1 MFASIIIISFSVL
14 LFLYWFRYSC
24 LLILSTKTTRD
35 YTTEVAKANQLEL
48 PRIQA
53 SLQSAVP
60 AEGMERLRDSLDR
73 DYRLMTSLL
82 RHAAEF
88 ELGGVSIEERMLM
101 IDFQVMRVSYA
112 AACRLSQFTFAQKAL
127 EEMADI
133 VSHFANAMGERS
145 AVEAR

>member
-1 MFASIIIISFSVL
+1 MFASLIIIGFSVL

-35 YTTEVAKANQLEL
+35 YTTEVADANQLEL

-53 SLQSAVP
+53 NLQSLAS
-60 AEGMERLRDSLDR
+60 AEGLDGLRDSLDR
-73 DYRLMTSLL
+73 DYRLITSLL

-88 ELGGVSIEERMLM
+88 EMGGVSIEERMLM
-101 IDFQVMRVSYA
+101 VDFHVMRVAYA
-112 AACRLSQFTFAQKAL
+112 AAHRLSRFSYAQKAL

-145 AVEAR
+145 AVGAR

>member
-1 MFASIIIISFSVL
+1 MFASLIIISFSVL

-35 YTTEVAKANQLEL
+35 YALEVASANRLEL

-53 SLQSAVP
+53 TLQSAVP
-60 AEGMERLRDSLDR
+60 AEDLEGLQHSLDR
-73 DYRLMTSLL
+73 DYRLITGLL

-88 ELGGVSIEERMLM
+88 RLGGVSLEERMLM
-101 IDFQVMRVSYA
+101 IDFQIMRLSYR
-112 AACRLSQFTFAQKAL
+112 AACRLSQFAFAQKAL

-133 VSHFANAMGERS
+133 VSHFANAIGERS
-145 AVEAR
+145 AVASR